1 MIKKIFLTIF
11 ILLISGC
18 TRDMREKTLEMIRQQ
33 KMLNEMCKQRPNPT
47 HNKFTGSGSTIKMEC
62 ESPAGFNSEEMQKI
76 LLQNRWIENQRTGK
90 SILYCLTDRG
100 IALVTSLDD
109 GKQQIET
116 IMQYP
121 SASCGS
127 AFSIYRMK

>member
-1 MIKKIFLTIF
+1 MSNEKILLTIF

-18 TRDMREKTLEMIRQQ
+18 ARDMREKTLEMTKQQ
-33 KMLNEMCKQRPNPT
+33 KILNDMCKQRPNST
-47 HNKFTGSGSTIKMEC
+47 RNKFTGSRSTIMMEC
-62 ESPAGFNSEEMQKI
+62 KSPAGFSSEEMQKI
-76 LLQNRWIENQRTGK
+76 LLQNRWIEKQRTEK

-109 GKQQIET
+109 ENQKIKT
-116 IMQYP
+116 TMQYP

-127 AFSIYRMK
+127 AFSIY